1 MLATTGS
8 KTMGFSEVSTL
19 LWRERDALQLLLF
32 KLVEEQLIVSAGQT
46 RWLAQANDEIEAGPR
61 PAARHRGAAGGRGG
75 RHRRRTRAARSH
87 PRSPN
92 WQALAPEP
100 WATLFAEHRQV
111 LLQLVDEVERA
122 TGDNR
127 ALLAAGARAVRQTL
141 LSVNQTV
148 QTYDSHG
155 SAAAM
160 PNGPMLMD
168 EQA

>member
-1 MLATTGS
+1 MLTTTGS

-46 RWLAQANDEIEAGPR
+46 RWLAPANDEIEA
-61 PAARHRGAAGGRGG
+61 ALEQLRG
-75 RHRRRTRAARSH
+75 TEVLRAAEVDVIADELGLQA
-87 PRSPN
+87 PPALADLA
-92 WQALAPEP
+92 ALAPEP
-100 WATLFAEHRQV
+100 WATLFGEHRQA
-111 LLQLVDEVERA
+111 LLQLVTEVEGA
-122 TGDNR
+122 TGHNR

-141 LSVNQTV
+141 LSVTQSV
-148 QTYDSHG
+148 QTYDAHG
-155 SAAAM
+155 SADAS